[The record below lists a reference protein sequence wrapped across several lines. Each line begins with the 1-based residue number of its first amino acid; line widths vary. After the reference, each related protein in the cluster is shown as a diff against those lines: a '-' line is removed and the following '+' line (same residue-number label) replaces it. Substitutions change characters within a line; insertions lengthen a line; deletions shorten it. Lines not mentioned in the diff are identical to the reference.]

1 MGQVIDKL
9 KELLDSKV
17 ILADGSNVAHA
28 QLREDDP
35 SAKLKKLTLTDL
47 DKNILCLIPDQGRKV
62 TSKNRKPVA
71 VCMSPLFSVTGIH
84 DHNRACDGLLLREN
98 ENGKCDLVY
107 IELKSDSPSGYE
119 GQFKSTYCFV
129 RYLYELLEQLCD
141 VKMQIGTERFVV
153 FHTDKND
160 GKKSVKKRGTRSQ
173 ARTSN
178 QPDNPDKHIV
188 HDDTKISIF
197 NIF

>member
-17 ILADGSNVAHA
+17 ILADGSSVAHA

-62 TSKNRKPVA
+62 KNSDNQIVT
-71 VCMSPLFSVTGIH
+71 VCMSPLFSLTGTH
-84 DHNRACDGLLLREN
+84 GHNRACDGLVLREH
-98 ENGKCDLVY
+98 ENGLCDLVY

-141 VKMQIGTERFVV
+141 VKMQIGKERFVV

-160 GKKSVKKRGTRSQ
+160 GKNSIKKRGTRSQ

-188 HDDTKISIF
+188 HNDMEIPIF